1 MQCPRCGHNV
11 AGNRESCMYC
21 GAFVADQIPLDA
33 KDSSNTGEDNVF
45 VEKDGK
51 GSIAVNVSV
60 DQKVYEKLEDTPE
73 SLRQKVEEV
82 LRQGEEKGFVEEKT
96 DSYTFPESES
106 NPQFAT
112 KPVEKILDTL
122 AQIRH
127 QHNDRRINYSIY
139 RSMVIGVMKDF
150 IDSFHND
157 LKLNYVINQIKDSP
171 FAPYIDDEIYNE
183 LTKYFIS
190 KVSET
195 SGTLGTEMKL

>member
-11 AGNRESCMYC
+11 AGNRERCMYC
-21 GAFVADQIPLDA
+21 GAFVEDQIPLDA
-33 KDSSNTGEDNVF
+33 KDSSKTGKDNVF

-51 GSIAVNVSV
+51 GSIAVNVNV
-60 DQKVYEKLEDTPE
+60 DQKVYEKLEDIPE
-73 SLRQKVEEV
+73 SLQQKVEEV
-82 LRQGEEKGFVEEKT
+82 LREGGTKGFVEEKT
-96 DSYTFPESES
+96 VSYTSPESES
-106 NPQFAT
+106 SPPFSP

-127 QHNDRRINYSIY
+127 RLNDRQIDYGIY

-150 IDSFHND
+150 IDSFHDD

-183 LTKYFIS
+183 LTKCFIS
-190 KVSET
+190 KVS
-195 SGTLGTEMKL
+195 GTNKR

>member
-1 MQCPRCGHNV
+1 MQCPRCAHNV

-33 KDSSNTGEDNVF
+33 KDSSKTGKGKVF

-51 GSIAVNVSV
+51 GSIAVNVNV
-60 DQKVYEKLEDTPE
+60 DQKVYEKLEDIPE
-73 SLRQKVEEV
+73 SLQQKVEEV
-82 LRQGEEKGFVEEKT
+82 LREGGTKGFVEEKT
-96 DSYTFPESES
+96 VSYTSPESKS
-106 NPQFAT
+106 SPPFST

-127 QHNDRRINYSIY
+127 RLNDRQIDYGIY
-139 RSMVIGVMKDF
+139 RAMVIGVMKDF
-150 IDSFHND
+150 IDSFHDD
-157 LKLNYVINQIKDSP
+157 LKLNYVVNQIKDSP

-190 KVSET
+190 KVQKRQ
-195 SGTLGTEMKL
+195 GLWGRP